1 MASYTVGLNGR
12 YFADFAFFI
21 VLSSLFCAFYWCNDK
36 DGVCQISQNIRMKVT
51 YVLLGV
57 SIFVGMSFF
66 VVGLGMN
73 SYLDPVLHRYLEYSL
88 GILRKV

>member
-1 MASYTVGLNGR
+1 MIGLNGR

-21 VLSSLFCAFYWCNDK
+21 ILPSLFCAFYWYDNK
-36 DGVCQISQNIRMKVT
+36 EGIHHISQNIRMKVV
-51 YVLLGV
+51 YVLLAASV
-57 SIFVGMSFF
+57 FVGLSLF

-88 GILRKV
+88 SILRKV